1 MYGLRKEPA
10 IWLPIQ
16 TVPALLWKK
25 EVFWGF
31 FWDCGYLNSAV
42 SLQLRE
48 TDTKKRGLK
57 TLFFVYRSN
66 DTTNI
71 PTFLYTIT
79 VQNCQGSLCRGQV
92 DLAGIEPASE
102 SLFIKASPITVAVLT
117 FPWMYA
123 HRQAYNLSS
132 FMIHL
137 PGQSL
142 PGKVSHMV
150 DVRFLKCE
158 CIRADEQQLGC

>member
-1 MYGLRKEPA
+1 MTCSTVSSVFLECRGDKTGIRIWYVREKRKSQKSWQIRSGKRNWKDGGVWSAEGTCHLA
-10 IWLPIQ
+10 
-16 TVPALLWKK
+16 THTNCASPALKK

-79 VQNCQGSLCRGQV
+79 VQNLSGFALSWSSGPGGNWTRV
-92 DLAGIEPASE
+92 R
-102 SLFIKASPITVAVLT
+102 KPI
-117 FPWMYA
+117 
-123 HRQAYNLSS
+123 H
-132 FMIHL
+132 
-137 PGQSL
+137 
-142 PGKVSHMV
+142 
-150 DVRFLKCE
+150 
-158 CIRADEQQLGC
+158 